1 MQRHHHHHLCWKR
14 TAAALVL
21 ALTAV
26 AAPADTADDRLRF
39 DQALEMYREGRFSA
53 AFGRFAGLA
62 NRGHPDAAR
71 IAIGMVRYGRELY
84 GTEWSASAWQL
95 RQWSSAVRSSADF
108 QSAAAGE

>member
-1 MQRHHHHHLCWKR
+1 MQPHHHHLSWKR

-21 ALTAV
+21 ALIAV
-26 AAPADTADDRLRF
+26 AASADTADDPLRF
-39 DQALEMYREGRFSA
+39 DQALEMYRQGHFAA
-53 AFGRFAGLA
+53 AFGRFADLA

-95 RQWSSAVRSSADF
+95 RQWSSAVRSTAGF
-108 QSAAAGE
+108 QSAAVGE